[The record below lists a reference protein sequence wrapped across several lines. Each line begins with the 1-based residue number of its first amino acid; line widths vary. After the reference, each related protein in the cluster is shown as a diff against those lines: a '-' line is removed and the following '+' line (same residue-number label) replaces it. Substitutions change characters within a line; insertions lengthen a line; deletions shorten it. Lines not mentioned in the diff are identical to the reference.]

1 MTDNRTIGPRPHG
14 IKNYS
19 ETFRTIGGQRY
30 NARVTDPS
38 DELIKAY
45 RQYGIH
51 CRRLA
56 NILYVH
62 NWEKFPGC
70 EMMRTVMAPVDE
82 VSSRMLKFLPRLR
95 PRISMFMDFWKIMK
109 K

>member
-14 IKNYS
+14 IKNCS

-62 NWEKFPGC
+62 NWHEDD
-70 EMMRTVMAPVDE
+70 ASDLD
-82 VSSRMLKFLPRLR
+82 SRMKRTIDTWP
-95 PRISMFMDFWKIMK
+95 
-109 K
+109 